1 MGLALSTING
11 SQTMAEVNAEKR
23 ATPKHEMKPAAVTKA
38 EKRQSKE
45 DKAEAFRNDVWLRDK
60 SRCRATGVKLQ
71 RAKRLGATSE
81 ADLKKLGDVDH
92 AYPRSTHPDRI
103 YDVSNGL
110 LLQSWLNLQRKVS
123 CTEAPEFK
131 VFDYEGPDD
140 RSQPQRFIW
149 RHRKTGVIV
158 KERLG

>member
-1 MGLALSTING
+1 MQAQL
-11 SQTMAEVNAEKR
+11 
-23 ATPKHEMKPAAVTKA
+23 
-38 EKRQSKE
+38 
-45 DKAEAFRNDVWLRDK
+45 F
-60 SRCRATGVKLQ
+60 
-71 RAKRLGATSE
+71 
-81 ADLKKLGDVDH
+81 
-92 AYPRSTHPDRI
+92 
-103 YDVSNGL
+103 GL
-110 LLQSWLNLQRKVS
+110 LDLQRKVS

>member
-1 MGLALSTING
+1 MGLDLSSLNLSVLNG
-11 SQTMAEVNAEKR
+11 GEDQRKR

-45 DKAEAFRNDVWLRDK
+45 DRAEQFRNDVWARDK

-92 AYPRSTHPDRI
+92 AYPRSTHPERI

-158 KERLG
+158 KERIG